1 MIYSVNMYS
10 NGIEVIEQF
19 RSFLDTR
26 YKSGDR
32 VIVNLVEPGIKY
44 FEDNKW
50 KTFVDL
56 IEENLDKDIFYY
68 GCNYI
73 NKRADLPHGYYNNMF
88 HCGQD
93 LYSTNSMCMDL
104 LSKCLDVKQKL
115 QANKKWDLLLGG
127 WSDVKDMLSEMI
139 KKDKVFEQV
148 FFTYYRKD
156 TKQGHWG
163 KSVLVPKTNTAETIH
178 NKSQSMLRY
187 SDLIDPEIYNQ
198 TFYTAYTETIDD
210 IDFGVF
216 TEKTAKPI
224 IAKRPFVVFG
234 SPGHLKAL
242 RKLGFKTFSSVIDES
257 YDDEKNREKRFQ
269 MVIRAMEKVNDFDPV
284 EVYNKLNMV
293 LNFNKAHFE
302 KNNWNAKFNNEIKN
316 VDEQIHLTNFN

>member
-1 MIYSVNMYS
+1 M
-10 NGIEVIEQF
+10 
-19 RSFLDTR
+19 
-26 YKSGDR
+26 
-32 VIVNLVEPGIKY
+32 
-44 FEDNKW
+44 
-50 KTFVDL
+50 
-56 IEENLDKDIFYY
+56 
-68 GCNYI
+68 
-73 NKRADLPHGYYNNMF
+73 
-88 HCGQD
+88 
-93 LYSTNSMCMDL
+93 
-104 LSKCLDVKQKL
+104 
-115 QANKKWDLLLGG
+115 
-127 WSDVKDMLSEMI
+127 
-139 KKDKVFEQV
+139 
-148 FFTYYRKD
+148 
-156 TKQGHWG
+156 
-163 KSVLVPKTNTAETIH
+163 PKTNTAETIH
-178 NKSQSMLRY
+178 DKSESMLRY

-257 YDDEKNREKRFQ
+257 YDNEENREKRFQ
-269 MVIRAMEKVNDFDPV
+269 MVIRAMEKVNDLDPV

-302 KNNWNAKFNNEIKN
+302 KNNWNTKFNNEIKN